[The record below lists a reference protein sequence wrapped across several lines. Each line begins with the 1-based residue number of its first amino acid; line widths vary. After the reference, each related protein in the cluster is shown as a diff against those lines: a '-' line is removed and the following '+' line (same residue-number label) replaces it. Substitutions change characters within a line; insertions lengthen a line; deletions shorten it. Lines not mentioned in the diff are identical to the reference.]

1 MGNRAVITT
10 RENFENNGVGIYIH
24 WNGGRESV
32 DAFLKYCELQGYI
45 PPEQDCYGW
54 ASLAKVISN
63 FFGGGESIGIDQ
75 VSNLDCDN
83 FDNGV
88 YIIENWKVVD
98 RRYRVGV
105 YYNHYSH
112 GADGSFTKEE
122 EINFLLALN
131 ESMNEKDRLDEEVII
146 NSVTKVK
153 ARKIVCEV
161 ESSVISEVAYNPKSM
176 ELTITFN
183 AGSEYIYRNVEE
195 TVFEELINADS
206 VGRYFCKNIK
216 GRYESERL

>member
-10 RENFENNGVGIYIH
+10 RENFENNGVGIYVY

-32 DAFLKYCELQGYI
+32 DAFLKYCELQGYTS
-45 PPEQDCYGW
+45 PEHSSRGW

-63 FFGGGESIGIDQ
+63 FFGGVESIGIDQ
-75 VSNLDCDN
+75 VSHLDCDN

-98 RRYRVGV
+98 RH
-105 YYNHYSH
+105 YNY
-112 GADGSFTKEE
+112 GADGSLTKEKE
-122 EINFLLALN
+122 VDFLLALN
-131 ESMNEKDRLDEEVII
+131 ESMNEEDRLDEEVII
-146 NSVTKVK
+146 NSVTRVK

-183 AGSEYIYRNVEE
+183 AGSKYIYRNVEE
-195 TVFEELINADS
+195 IVFEELVNAVS